1 MKEYKINLT
10 QQFREE
16 LDKILYFFPYSN
28 ISKRKLYWEVK
39 NIVQSLSIFP
49 ERYQKINYSKRTN
62 EKDLRKIPINKFVI
76 IYNIDEQKEEVYIL
90 HIFYEKQNYF
100 NQL

>member
-10 QQFREE
+10 QQFWEE

-39 NIVQSLSIFP
+39 NIVH
-49 ERYQKINYSKRTN
+49 
-62 EKDLRKIPINKFVI
+62 RKIPINKFVI